1 MLESPCKAYIKFKV
15 FKPKSAIEKFENVQ
29 SSILNLKIDSLEKLT
44 HRFMKRGLLIFI
56 VIIIFSLNLFS
67 CEGNKSSE
75 ATATEDQASTSEEAI
90 IDCGQLVQ
98 DYEKYANDFEV
109 SVGKWKAD
117 PLDEIAA
124 AQIEDLSVKI
134 EEVGGKITSNMDCMY
149 EYSDKLTEISTKIE
163 EIGKAFMN

>member
-15 FKPKSAIEKFENVQ
+15 FKPKSAIEKFENVK

-44 HRFMKRGLLIFI
+44 HRFMKRGLLIFN

-67 CEGNKSSE
+67 CEGSKNPE
-75 ATATEDQASTSEEAI
+75 AATEDQAIVPNESS

-98 DYEKYANDFEV
+98 DYEKYANDFAV

-149 EYSDKLTEISTKIE
+149 EYSDKLIEISTKIE
-163 EIGKAFMN
+163 EVGKAFTN

>member
-29 SSILNLKIDSLEKLT
+29 SSILNFKIESLKKLI
-44 HRFMKRGLLIFI
+44 HRVMKRGLLIFNVI
-56 VIIIFSLNLFS
+56 VIISLNLLS
-67 CEGNKSSE
+67 CGGNKSSE
-75 ATATEDQASTSEEAI
+75 ATATEDQASTSEEAS

-109 SVGKWKAD
+109 SVRKWKAD
-117 PLDEIAA
+117 PSDEIAA
-124 AQIEDLSVKI
+124 AQIEDLSAKI

-149 EYSDKLTEISTKIE
+149 EYSDKLTEISTKLE
-163 EIGKAFMN
+163 EVGKAFIN